1 MEKGKDDITSKRV
14 TLAEAPSFARTLLIM
29 KSIILAYAQTLIL
42 ASLFVLLLTSCSPI
56 LANLSTDPQP
66 IKSYIFVTAN
76 PQPTATPFQ
85 PVHITPTQLPTL
97 TAYSTST
104 QVPTN
109 TPIPTQTEPIPPTD
123 IPSVTPPAA
132 PTSPPPAAVERPQ
145 YSISLLFDYAGHAA
159 TVSETVIYPNRS
171 GEALSTINLAVNSNL
186 WSGVFA
192 LQTISINDQTWG
204 NYSLTGQ
211 WLTINLDMPLQP
223 GQAIKIGVGYQLTL
237 PYSSAKFENFGYT
250 ARQTNLIDWYP
261 FVPPYK
267 NGQWLLPDPYPY
279 GENLVYEKAD
289 FRINLTFADP
299 ANQPVVAASA
309 PSTLENG
316 NLVYKLNNARNFTI
330 SASSDYLVSSADAN
344 GVTIYNYYFPSD
356 ANAAAMVLELTRM
369 SVNTYSTEF
378 GNYPHTTL
386 TVCETDLNDGLE
398 TDGLYFLA
406 SSFYR
411 AYDGSVTN
419 NLSTIAV
426 HETAHQWWYG
436 AIANN
441 QATEPWL
448 DEALATYSEHVFYE
462 DNYPSLL
469 NWWWNFRIYSHSP
482 SGAVDSRLYDT
493 GTFRG
498 YVNAVYFDGAIFL
511 QSLRDRIGDDAF
523 FAFLRD
529 YFTRSNGR
537 IVTADDFFAI
547 LDLHTSTDISDL
559 TNKFFLYR

>member
-1 MEKGKDDITSKRV
+1 
-14 TLAEAPSFARTLLIM
+14 M

-85 PVHITPTQLPTL
+85 PVRITPTQLPTL

>member
-85 PVHITPTQLPTL
+85 PVRITPTQLPTL

>member
-1 MEKGKDDITSKRV
+1 VEKGKDDITSKRV

-85 PVHITPTQLPTL
+85 PVRITPTQLPTL